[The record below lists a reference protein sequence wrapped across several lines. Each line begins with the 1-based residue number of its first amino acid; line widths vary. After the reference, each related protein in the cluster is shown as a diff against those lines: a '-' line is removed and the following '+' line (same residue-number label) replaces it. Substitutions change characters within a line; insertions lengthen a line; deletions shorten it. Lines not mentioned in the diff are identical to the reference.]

1 MLSPEALT
9 LAEAKV
15 PRYTSYP
22 TAPHFS
28 PAIGP
33 AHAGRWME
41 AIDDT
46 QPVSIYI
53 HVPFCEKLCWYC
65 GCNTSIASKYAP
77 VHHYFETLLKE
88 IALARRAI
96 GRKLRAGHVHL
107 GGGTPNALNAAD
119 LAALARVLR
128 DSFRFDSDTR
138 FEIEIDPRTLDDAQ
152 IAALKE
158 AGITRVNLGIQDFD
172 ARVQAAINR
181 IQPFELV
188 AEKLAKLRKAGI
200 ASTGMDLIYGLPH
213 QSAETIEATIDQSAE
228 LGAERIALFGYA
240 HVPWMKPHQKLLE
253 PEGLPGMR
261 ERMALV
267 EAAHRRLDERG
278 YTRIGIDH
286 FAYPDDEM
294 ARALREGRLRR
305 NFQGYTTDMADTL
318 IGFGPSA
325 ISAYAQGYAQNH
337 ARLDHWREAVERDQ
351 VPVVRGIQITDEDRL
366 RRAVIERLMCDMEV
380 DLDAVCRA
388 HGAASHALDHFRD
401 ELGRLDFMVRGG
413 LVTVDGTKL
422 AIPEAAQNFVRVV
435 ASCFD
440 QYLDNGKAKHSV
452 AV

>member
-33 AHAGRWME
+33 AHASRWME

-65 GCNTSIASKYAP
+65 GCNTSIASKYGP
-77 VHHYFETLLKE
+77 IHHYFQTLLQE

-119 LAALARVLR
+119 LASLARVLR

-152 IAALKE
+152 IQALKE
-158 AGITRVNLGIQDFD
+158 AGVTRVNLGIQDFD
-172 ARVQAAINR
+172 LRVQQAINR

-188 AEKLAKLRKAGI
+188 AEKLAKLRATGI
-200 ASTGMDLIYGLPH
+200 AQIGMDLIYGLPH

-267 EAAHRRLDERG
+267 EAAHKRLAARG

-294 ARALREGRLRR
+294 ARAQREGRLRR
-305 NFQGYTTDMADTL
+305 NFQGYTTDMADAL

-337 ARLDHWREAVERDQ
+337 TRIDQWREAVERDL

-388 HGAASHALDHFRD
+388 HNASSHALDHFRD

-413 LVTVDGTKL
+413 LVTVDGTNL
-422 AIPEAAQNFVRVV
+422 RIPEPAQNFVRVV

-440 QYLDNGKAKHSV
+440 QYLDNSKAKHSV

>member
-9 LAEAKV
+9 LADAKV

-33 AHAGRWME
+33 AHASRWME

-46 QPVSIYI
+46 APVSIYI

-65 GCNTSIASKYAP
+65 GCNTSIASKYGP

-96 GRKLRAGHVHL
+96 GRTLRAGHVHL

-128 DSFRFDSDTR
+128 ESFRFDSDTR

-152 IAALKE
+152 IDALKE

-172 ARVQAAINR
+172 PRVQKAINR

-200 ASTGMDLIYGLPH
+200 AQIGMDLIYGLPH
-213 QSAETIEATIDQSAE
+213 QSARTIEATIDQSAE

-294 ARALREGRLRR
+294 ARAQREGRLRR
-305 NFQGYTTDMADTL
+305 NFQGYTTDMADAL

-337 ARLDHWREAVERDQ
+337 TRLDQWRDAVERDL

-380 DLDAVCRA
+380 DLDAICRS
-388 HGAASHALDHFRD
+388 HGVTNHALDHFRD
-401 ELGRLDFMVRGG
+401 EIGRLDFMVRGG
-413 LVTVDGTKL
+413 LVTIDGTKL
-422 AIPEAAQNFVRVV
+422 AIPKAAQNFVRVV
-435 ASCFD
+435 ASMFD
-440 QYLDNGKAKHSV
+440 QYIENGKAKHSV

>member
-28 PAIGP
+28 SAIGP
-33 AHAGRWME
+33 AHASRWMS

-46 QPVSIYI
+46 HSVSIYI

-65 GCNTSIASKYAP
+65 GCNTSIASKYGP
-77 VHHYFETLLKE
+77 VHHYLETLLKE
-88 IALARRAI
+88 IALARRTI
-96 GRKLRAGHVHL
+96 GRRLRAGHVHL

-128 DSFRFDSDTR
+128 DAFRFDARTR
-138 FEIEIDPRTLDDAQ
+138 FEVEIDPRTLDDAQ

-158 AGITRVNLGIQDFD
+158 TGVTRVNLGIQDFD
-172 ARVQAAINR
+172 PRVQKAINR
-181 IQPFELV
+181 IQSFELV
-188 AEKLAKLRKAGI
+188 AEKLAKLRAAGI
-200 ASTGMDLIYGLPH
+200 AGTGMDLIYGLPH
-213 QSAETIEATIDQSAE
+213 QSAGTIEATIDQSAE

-261 ERMALV
+261 ERIALV
-267 EAAHRRLDERG
+267 EAAHKRLGARG
-278 YTRIGIDH
+278 YARIGIDH

-305 NFQGYTTDMADTL
+305 NFQGYTTDTADTL
-318 IGFGPSA
+318 LGFGPSA

-337 ARLDHWREAVERDQ
+337 TRLDQWRDAVDREL
-351 VPVVRGIQITDEDRL
+351 VPVARGVSITGEDRL
-366 RRAVIERLMCDMEV
+366 RRAVIERLMCDMEA
-380 DLDAVCRA
+380 DLDAICRA
-388 HGAASHALDHFRD
+388 HGVSSHALDHFRD
-401 ELGRLDFMVRGG
+401 ELGRLDFMARGG
-413 LVTVDGTKL
+413 LVVIDGAKL
-422 AIPEAAQNFVRVV
+422 RVPEAAQNFVRVV

-440 QYLDNGKAKHSV
+440 QYLENGKAKHSV

>member
-1 MLSPEALT
+1 MLAPETLT

-33 AHAGRWME
+33 AHIRRWLG

-46 QPVSIYI
+46 HPVSVYI

-77 VHHYFETLLKE
+77 VHHYFQTLLKE
-88 IALARRAI
+88 IAQARRIA
-96 GRKLRAGHVHL
+96 GRRLRVGHVHL
-107 GGGTPNALNAAD
+107 GGGTPNALSAAD
-119 LAALARVLR
+119 LAVLARALR
-128 DSFRFDSDTR
+128 DAFRFDAQTR
-138 FEIEIDPRTLDDAQ
+138 FEIEIDPRTLDDAH

-172 ARVQAAINR
+172 DRVQRAINR
-181 IQPFELV
+181 VQPFDLV
-188 AEKLAKLRKAGI
+188 ADKLAKLHAAGI
-200 ASTGMDLIYGLPH
+200 AHVGMDLIYGLPH
-213 QSAETIEATIDQSAE
+213 QSAHTIEATIDQVAE

-240 HVPWMKPHQKLLE
+240 HVPWMKAHQKLLE
-253 PEGLPGMR
+253 PEGLPDTR
-261 ERMALV
+261 ARMVLADL
-267 EAAHRRLDERG
+267 AQKRLGERG
-278 YTRIGIDH
+278 YVRVGIDH

-294 ARALREGRLRR
+294 AQALREGRLRR

-325 ISAYAQGYAQNH
+325 ISAFAQGYAQNQT
-337 ARLDHWREAVERDQ
+337 RLDHWRQAIEDETL
-351 VPVVRGIQITDEDRL
+351 PVARGMQINDEDRL
-366 RRAVIERLMCDMEV
+366 RRAVIERLMCDMGV
-380 DLDAVCRA
+380 DLEALCKAYGTTYRA
-388 HGAASHALDHFRD
+388 AEHFAP
-401 ELGRLDFMVRGG
+401 ELERLGHLATGG
-413 LVTVDGTKL
+413 LVTIDGAKL
-422 AIPEAAQNFVRVV
+422 RVPESARQFARIV
-435 ASCFD
+435 ASVFD
-440 QYLDNGKAKHSV
+440 QYFETGHAKHSV